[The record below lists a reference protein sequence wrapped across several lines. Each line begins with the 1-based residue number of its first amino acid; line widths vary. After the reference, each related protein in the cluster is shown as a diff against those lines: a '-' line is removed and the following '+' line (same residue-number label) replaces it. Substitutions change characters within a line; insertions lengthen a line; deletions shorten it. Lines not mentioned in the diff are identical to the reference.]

1 MMCAYTYAILSLQSK
16 TTAVVK
22 DGNPL
27 PPAQVDV
34 APTQRLKPHRLEVVY
49 PVLPH
54 LARYGYYK
62 TSSVCVQASD
72 FRTLIAGLKQR
83 VGEMPARCFA
93 YRSEERR

>member
-1 MMCAYTYAILSLQSK
+1 MLYYDYNK
-16 TTAVVK
+16 TTAVA
-22 DGNPL
+22 GSANSQQ
-27 PPAQVDV
+27 PAQVNDP
-34 APTQRLKPHRLEVVY
+34 PTQRLKPHRQEVVY

>member
-1 MMCAYTYAILSLQSK
+1 MLYYDYNK
-16 TTAVVK
+16 TTAVAECW
-22 DGNPL
+22 NTPQ
-27 PPAQVDV
+27 PAQVDL
-34 APTQRLKPHRLEVVY
+34 APTQRLKPHRQEVVY

-83 VGEMPARCFA
+83 VGEMPVRCFA